1 MQQLR
6 CFVAIELEEDI
17 RRAIDQTQALL
28 KGAPAGKHC
37 RWVRPEGIHLTLK
50 FLGDVPE
57 NRIDSIAEA
66 IREAAADHERF
77 HISFASLGCFPNA
90 RLPRVTW
97 IGVEDP
103 SGTLQRLQRDVE
115 ARLSELGYPPERRA
129 FHPHLTL
136 ARTKKV
142 SRQEQAALGELVQR
156 TRIDQLGEME
166 VREIS
171 LMRSELRPSGSVYTQ
186 LAVAHLGDRARRSP

>member
-1 MQQLR
+1 MEQLR
-6 CFVAIELEEDI
+6 CFVAIELEEAI
-17 RRAIDQTQALL
+17 RQAIRQTQALL
-28 KGAPAGKHC
+28 KATPAGQYC

-57 NRIDSIAEA
+57 DRIDSIAEA
-66 IREAAADHERF
+66 IREAAAGHQSF

-97 IGVEDP
+97 VGVEDP
-103 SGTLQRLQRDVE
+103 SGALQSLQSAVD
-115 ARLSELGYPPERRA
+115 ANLSALGYPPEKRA

-136 ARTKKV
+136 GRTRRV
-142 SRQEQAALGELVQR
+142 TRREQAALGELVKR

-166 VREIS
+166 IREIS
-171 LMRSELRPSGSVYTQ
+171 LMRSQLRPSGAVYTR
-186 LAVAHLGDRARRSP
+186 LVAAPLGDRAPHNP

>member
-1 MQQLR
+1 MQQIR
-6 CFVAIELEEDI
+6 CFVAIELEEDM
-17 RRAIDQTQALL
+17 RQALHQTQALL
-28 KGAPAGKHC
+28 KAAPAGQYC

-66 IREAAADHERF
+66 IREAAAEHPCF
-77 HISFASLGCFPNA
+77 GISFASLGCFPNA

-97 IGVEDP
+97 VGVEDP
-103 SGTLQRLQRDVE
+103 GGALQSLQRSVE
-115 ARLSELGYPPERRA
+115 SSLSALGYPPEKRA

-136 ARTKKV
+136 ARTKRV
-142 SRQEQAALGELVQR
+142 TRREQAAVGELVQR

-171 LMRSELRPSGSVYTQ
+171 LMRSELRPSGSVYTR
-186 LAVAHLGDRARRSP
+186 LAAGPLDDQARRSA